1 MRLFQLKSGDGD
13 VDTIEEEAWI
23 DFVERRKKQH
33 TKDPSGTRLKSCV
46 ISYHLEPCFTAG
58 ARFPCKT

>member
-13 VDTIEEEAWI
+13 VDTKEEDAWI
-23 DFVERRKKQH
+23 DFIERRKKQH
-33 TKDPSGTRLKSCV
+33 TKDLSGIRLKSC
-46 ISYHLEPCFTAG
+46 ITSYQLKPCFTPG